1 METTLQLA
9 AWGGST
15 ALRIPKSFLQ
25 QLNMDE
31 KSTVKLKITENNE
44 LIIAPVYRHKT
55 LEELFEGFDGV
66 YELTDEDRE
75 WLNMEPVGREIL

>member
-15 ALRIPKSFLQ
+15 ALRIPKQFLK
-25 QLNMDE
+25 QLNITE
-31 KSTVKLKITENNE
+31 KSTVSLKINNNNE

-55 LEELFEGFDGV
+55 LEERFANWEGEP
-66 YELTDEDRE
+66 YTLTAEDND
-75 WLNMEPVGREIL
+75 WLNMENTG

>member
-25 QLNMDE
+25 QLNMNE
-31 KSTVKLKITENNE
+31 KSTVKIKINENNE
-44 LIIAPVYRHKT
+44 LIIAPVYQHIT
-55 LEELFEGFDGV
+55 LAERFKDYKGDYKGEEIDWGAD
-66 YELTDEDRE
+66 
-75 WLNMEPVGREIL
+75 VGGEICD

>member
-44 LIIAPVYRHKT
+44 LIVAPVYRHISLAERFRDYT
-55 LEELFEGFDGV
+55 GDYTGEEIDWG
-66 YELTDEDRE
+66 ED
-75 WLNMEPVGREIL
+75 VGGEICD